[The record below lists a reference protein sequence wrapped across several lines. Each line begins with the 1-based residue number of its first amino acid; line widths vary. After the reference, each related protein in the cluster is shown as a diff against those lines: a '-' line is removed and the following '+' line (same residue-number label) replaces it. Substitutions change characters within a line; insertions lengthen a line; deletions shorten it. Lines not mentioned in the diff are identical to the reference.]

1 MDHPATTA
9 RRALI
14 AAGLGA
20 LMPACQADASN
31 RKPGSAGEEPRK
43 MAQKE
48 PEPPASTLAFREHVD
63 KLMLSMSIVYSHKP
77 DRDFAALLS
86 AQRRGLAQL
95 AQLELKHGT
104 DPEMRAIAQRIV
116 DAHAAE
122 DAALQAWRKRQTTT

>member
-1 MDHPATTA
+1 MARATPTA

-20 LMPACQADASN
+20 LMPASQADTSN
-31 RKPGSAGEEPRK
+31 RKPGSAGEESRK
-43 MAQKE
+43 MASKE

-63 KLMLSMSIVYSHKP
+63 RLALSLSIVYSHKP

-104 DPEMRAIAQRIV
+104 DPEMRALAQRIV

-122 DAALQAWRKRQTTT
+122 DAALQAWRKRQTTN